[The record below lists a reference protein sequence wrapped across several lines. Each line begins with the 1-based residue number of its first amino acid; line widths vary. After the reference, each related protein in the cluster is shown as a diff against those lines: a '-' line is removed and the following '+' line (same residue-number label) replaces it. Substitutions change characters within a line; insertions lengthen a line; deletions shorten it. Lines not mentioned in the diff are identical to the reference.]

1 MSARRTY
8 VAVDLGAESG
18 RVVAGQFDGERIA
31 LAECHRF
38 ANGPVRLMDSLH
50 WDAPGLFREITAG
63 LGLCV
68 KQRGPD
74 LAAIGV
80 DSWGV
85 DFGLLAADG
94 ELLGNPYH
102 YRDARTNGMLEE
114 AFGRVPREQIYE
126 ATGIQFM
133 QLNTLYQLLSMA
145 LAHSPLLEVAGNLL
159 LMGDLYNHFLC
170 GSTVAEFSNATTT
183 AFYNPRKGG
192 WAADLLDGLGIPTQ
206 FLPEVVPP
214 GTKLDPLLPWL
225 AEELGCGPVPVIAPA
240 THDTGSAVAAVPA
253 HGDDWAY
260 LSSGTWSLMGVELPG
275 PLINAQALAYEFTN
289 EGGVCG
295 TIRFLKNIMGL
306 WLVQECRR
314 TWEREQDRA
323 ISYAELT
330 EQAQAVPGL
339 VSLVHPDHA
348 SFLAP
353 GDMPARL
360 RRFCERTGQAVPESA
375 GALVRCC
382 LDSLALRYRW
392 VVERLEGITG
402 RSIRVVHI
410 VGGGSRNTL
419 LNQLAADAM
428 GRTVVAGPVEATAL
442 GNCLMQGLA
451 LGDIG
456 SLEEGR
462 EVVRRSFDVVTY
474 EPQQTDRWAEAYA
487 RYLALLEAARSTPAS

>member
-1 MSARRTY
+1 MSATRTY

-18 RVVAGQFDGERIA
+18 RVVAGRFDGERIA
-31 LAECHRF
+31 LAESHRF
-38 ANGPVRLMDSLH
+38 ANGPVRLGDSLH
-50 WDAPGLFREITAG
+50 WDAPGLFREITTG

-68 KQRGPD
+68 KQHGPG

-85 DFGLLAADG
+85 DFGLFAADG

-102 YRDARTNGMLEE
+102 YRDRRTNGMLEE

-133 QLNTLYQLLSMA
+133 QLNTLYQLLAMA
-145 LAHSPLLEVAGNLL
+145 LAHSPLLEIADNLL

-183 AFYNPRKGG
+183 AFYDPRRSV
-192 WAADLLDGLGIPTQ
+192 WATDLLDGLGIPTH

-214 GTKLDPLLPWL
+214 GTRLGPLLPWL
-225 AEELGCGPVPVIAPA
+225 AEEVGCGPVPVIAPA

-253 HGDDWAY
+253 QGDDWAY

-275 PLINAQALAYEFTN
+275 PLINAQALAHEFTN

-295 TIRFLKNIMGL
+295 TIRFLKNIMGQ

-314 TWEREQDRA
+314 TWEREQGRA
-323 ISYAELT
+323 ISYAELA
-330 EQAQAVPGL
+330 EQAAAAPPL
-339 VSLVHPDHA
+339 VSLVHPDHP

-360 RRFCERTGQAVPESA
+360 RSFCERTGQAVPDSA
-375 GALVRCC
+375 GAMVRCC

-392 VVERLEGITG
+392 VMERLEEITG
-402 RSIRVVHI
+402 RSLRVVHI
-410 VGGGSRNTL
+410 VGGGSQNTL
-419 LNQLAADAM
+419 LNQLAADAT
-428 GRTVVAGPVEATAL
+428 GRTVLAGPVEATAL

-451 LGDIG
+451 LGDLG
-456 SLEEGR
+456 SLAQVR
-462 EVVRRSFDVVTY
+462 EVVRRSFEVVTY
-474 EPQQTDRWAEAYA
+474 EPRETQQWADAYG
-487 RYLALLEAARSTPAS
+487 RYLRILEAAGALPAG